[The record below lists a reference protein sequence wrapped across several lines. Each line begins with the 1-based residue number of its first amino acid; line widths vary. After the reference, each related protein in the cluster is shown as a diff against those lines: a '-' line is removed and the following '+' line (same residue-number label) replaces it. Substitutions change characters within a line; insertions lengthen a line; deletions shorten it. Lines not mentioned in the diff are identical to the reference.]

1 MVMSDYLFLLLGIVF
16 AALGGELFVRGSA
29 GVASVLRVAPSIIG
43 VTVAAFAT
51 SSPELSVAIN
61 SGLAGKSQLSLGD
74 ALGSNIVNIS
84 LVLGITLLISGIPVS
99 AEVLKR
105 DIPVAI
111 LAPLLTGILLIDGMI
126 DRLEGLF
133 MFAIFAA
140 WMATTVTQAL
150 KNRMP
155 SNGGVPTTDRVIPWV
170 QVVAGLLLLVA
181 AGRLIVLSTTGIA
194 RDFGIDDFII
204 GATLVA
210 FGTSVPELASTV
222 LAKIK
227 GHEEIGVGTV
237 LGSNIFNSLF
247 IVAVA
252 AIIRPIRAPL
262 TEVFPAIF
270 FGILS
275 LLIALP
281 RRGTGWVRRRQGV
294 VLVLMYSVYV
304 MTLFFFSR

>member
-1 MVMSDYLFLLLGIVF
+1 MSDYLFLLAGIVF
-16 AALGGELFVRGSA
+16 AAIGGELFVRGSA
-29 GVASVLRVAPSIIG
+29 GVASVLRISPSIVA
-43 VTVAAFAT
+43 VTIAAFAT

-61 SGLAGKSQLSLGD
+61 SGFAGKSQLSLGD

-84 LVLGITLLISGIPVS
+84 IVLGITVLISGIPVG

-105 DIPVAI
+105 DAPVAI
-111 LAPLLTGILLIDGMI
+111 LAPFLTAILLIDGMI
-126 DRLEGLF
+126 DRLEGVF
-133 MFAIFAA
+133 MLAIFAA
-140 WMATTVTQAL
+140 WMASTVTLAL
-150 KNRMP
+150 KNRTP
-155 SNGGVPTTDRVIPWV
+155 ANGQVTVTDRVLPWG
-170 QVVAGLLLLVA
+170 QVLFGLLLLIA

-222 LAKIK
+222 LAKMK
-227 GHEEIGVGTV
+227 GHDEIGIGTV

-252 AIIRPIRAPL
+252 AIIRPIRVPLMEVAPAL
-262 TEVFPAIF
+262 F

-281 RRGTGWVRRRQGV
+281 QRHTGLVRRRQGV
-294 VLVLMYSVYV
+294 LLVLMYSVYV
-304 MTLFFFSR
+304 MSLLFVRR